1 MALIHHH
8 IPQLLFQI
16 GHPTIIHT
24 DTHLNMYVHVYM
36 LQTTIKHV
44 DTLYIYIHMYIYAR
58 VCIYIKH
65 VDTIYIYIYI
75 HTIMY
80 LYIYVV
86 VFMYTCVYKYT
97 DIHMTTLLYPHYFLS
112 PFGQRSHVTCLRPG
126 DPSSSVAHHRSQC

>member
-1 MALIHHH
+1 MALIHPH

-44 DTLYIYIHMYIYAR
+44 DTLYIYI
-58 VCIYIKH
+58 CIYIYMH
-65 VDTIYIYIYI
+65 EYVSILNMSILFIYIYTYTQLCIYI
-75 HTIMY
+75 Y
-80 LYIYVV
+80 GV